1 MTEASVA
8 AEIDLTTSEESPP
21 TVASEPQW
29 GRLRKAVS
37 FRNNSA
43 LYLLAVMVVVFSIW
57 EPSTFLTVSTWRSLL
72 SDQAITCLVAI
83 GLVVPTAAGV
93 IDLAIGAE
101 VGLGAILVARF
112 LVGHVPI
119 FAAILLSL
127 LAGAGVGVFS
137 WLMITRARIPS
148 FIATLGVSSILTAII
163 AWVSSSEQ
171 IINLPPGFA
180 KLANGQLFG
189 ITYPVYILAVVA
201 VLLWYMLERTPV
213 GRRVYATGGNS
224 AAATLAGVRTSRVIL
239 FALITSGTIAALAG
253 LLLTSQLSNGDPT
266 IGPGYLLPVIAAVF
280 FGSTQFRAGRFNVW
294 GTVVATYTLAVG
306 VLGLQLAGL
315 PIWIP
320 NLFDGVALLFAVG
333 LAAWRRTPRIR
344 ARKVDPLLGSA
355 IDQLGQ
361 SQHL

>member
-1 MTEASVA
+1 
-8 AEIDLTTSEESPP
+8 
-21 TVASEPQW
+21 
-29 GRLRKAVS
+29 
-37 FRNNSA
+37 
-43 LYLLAVMVVVFSIW
+43 
-57 EPSTFLTVSTWRSLL
+57 
-72 SDQAITCLVAI
+72 
-83 GLVVPTAAGV
+83 
-93 IDLAIGAE
+93 
-101 VGLGAILVARF
+101 
-112 LVGHVPI
+112 
-119 FAAILLSL
+119 
-127 LAGAGVGVFS
+127 
-137 WLMITRARIPS
+137 
-148 FIATLGVSSILTAII
+148 
-163 AWVSSSEQ
+163 
-171 IINLPPGFA
+171 
-180 KLANGQLFG
+180 
-189 ITYPVYILAVVA
+189 
-201 VLLWYMLERTPV
+201 
-213 GRRVYATGGNS
+213 
-224 AAATLAGVRTSRVIL
+224 L